1 MGTRLHLIRHGE
13 SIWNAEKRFQ
23 GHADPPLNER
33 GLAQADR
40 LAERFRGMDI
50 AAVYSSPLQ
59 RARRTAEAIA
69 NAKGLAVCTDD
80 RLKERDVGL
89 FTGLTWE
96 EIVARYP
103 DSAKSWEMFHAVA
116 TPKGESPDALQ
127 ARGSQVI
134 AEIIR
139 EHVDRDVVVVSH
151 GGLIGAYLLK
161 LLNTD
166 PELGRLFHFDNAS
179 VTIVEV
185 NAARPHLYRVNDISH
200 LLLANQNG
208 LPHER
213 VQSI

>member
-1 MGTRLHLIRHGE
+1 LHLIRHGE

-23 GHADPPLNER
+23 GHADPPLSEKGN
-33 GLAQADR
+33 AQAER
-40 LAERFRGMDI
+40 LAARFREADI

-59 RARRTAEAIA
+59 RAQRTAEVIA
-69 NAKGLAVCTDD
+69 KAKGLEVRADE

-103 DSAKSWEMFHAVA
+103 DHAKAWATLQTPA
-116 TPKGESPDALQ
+116 TPKGESLDALQ
-127 ARGSQVI
+127 ARAVQGI
-134 AEIIR
+134 AEIVR
-139 EHVDRDVVVVSH
+139 EHVDREVAVVSH

-166 PELGRLFHFDNAS
+166 PELGYLFHFDNAS
-179 VTIVEV
+179 VTIVEL
-185 NAARPHLYRVNDISH
+185 NGAQPRLYRVNDISH
-200 LLLANQNG
+200 LLLADRNG
-208 LPHER
+208 LAHER